1 MNQKIINCV
10 VSNEYSVVTGQY
22 SQVYCKYYQ
31 HTGQFLLLSGED
43 KIFPS
48 RFQKNI
54 QYFNFGTTIHFY
66 DNVILFLNQ
75 SDVDFIKKSKYITD
89 RILGVIF

>member
-1 MNQKIINCV
+1 MLIANLK
-10 VSNEYSVVTGQY
+10 
-22 SQVYCKYYQ
+22 K
-31 HTGQFLLLSGED
+31 
-43 KIFPS
+43 
-48 RFQKNI
+48 I
-54 QYFNFGTTIHFY
+54 QYFHFGTIIHFY

>member
-1 MNQKIINCV
+1 MLIAILKKI
-10 VSNEYSVVTGQY
+10 
-22 SQVYCKYYQ
+22 
-31 HTGQFLLLSGED
+31 
-43 KIFPS
+43 
-48 RFQKNI
+48 I
-54 QYFNFGTTIHFY
+54 QYFHFGTAIHFY